1 MWNSEEGARADTLTR
16 ARTRRP
22 ENPPRPEGEPVGDD
36 APIKEG
42 VERGLEG
49 GLRGRAGVRDE
60 PARLTAELAARVRHE
75 INNPLTGLIGQAQ
88 LLLRDETLSDGAR
101 RRVEV
106 IEQLAKRIRD
116 AVAELRVVRDPPGG
130 AGVSEAGGRAAG
142 EAERAEDPPR
152 H

>member
-1 MWNSEEGARADTLTR
+1 
-16 ARTRRP
+16 
-22 ENPPRPEGEPVGDD
+22 VGDD
-36 APIKEG
+36 APLQKGE
-42 VERGLEG
+42 ERGLEG
-49 GLRGRAGVRDE
+49 EPRGRADSRDE
-60 PARLTAELAARVRHE
+60 PARVTAELAARVRHE

-88 LLLRDETLSDGAR
+88 LLLRDDTLSEGAR

-116 AVAELRVVRDPPGG
+116 AVAELRVVRNPTGG
-130 AGVSEAGGRAAG
+130 SVTAEAGARAAG

>member
-1 MWNSEEGARADTLTR
+1 
-16 ARTRRP
+16 
-22 ENPPRPEGEPVGDD
+22 VGDD
-36 APIKEG
+36 APLKEG
-42 VERGLEG
+42 FERGPEG
-49 GLRGRAGVRDE
+49 GPHGRAGVRDE

-88 LLLRDETLSDGAR
+88 LLLRDESLNDGAR

-130 AGVSEAGGRAAG
+130 AGASEGGARAAG
-142 EAERAEDPPR
+142 EAGRAEDPPR

>member
-1 MWNSEEGARADTLTR
+1 M
-16 ARTRRP
+16 
-22 ENPPRPEGEPVGDD
+22 GDD
-36 APIKEG
+36 APLKEG
-42 VERGLEG
+42 AERGLEG
-49 GLRGRAGVRDE
+49 GTRGRAAARDE

-88 LLLRDETLSDGAR
+88 LLLRDDTLSEGAR

-116 AVAELRVVRDPPGG
+116 AVAELRVVRDPAGTAG
-130 AGVSEAGGRAAG
+130 ASDSGARAAG
-142 EAERAEDPPR
+142 ETERAEDPPR